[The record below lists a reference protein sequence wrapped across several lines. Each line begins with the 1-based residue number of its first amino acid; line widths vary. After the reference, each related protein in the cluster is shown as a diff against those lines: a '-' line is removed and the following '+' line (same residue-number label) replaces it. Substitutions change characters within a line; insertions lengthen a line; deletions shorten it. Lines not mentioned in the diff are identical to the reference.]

1 MVKAAYGFP
10 SATPGVAF
18 SRDHLKKPWTEV
30 CTTASRHIHRV
41 TMYYTGGTSAKFYAC
56 KRLTAFWACAS
67 LPVGAIQGLSE
78 GGTIPFTAFL
88 LYVGQLN
95 TLIEQTGWVARI
107 VLGMLLFFS
116 LFSWALIF
124 QKLMMFGRINRQ
136 TSLFLRVFRANR
148 TLPDPRQMGDGR
160 SPLESEYAA
169 GFRELESQVRTGNP
183 PGKLTSLNA
192 VTVSM
197 QLAAAEEVRRAES
210 YMPWLATTGS
220 VTPFIGLFGTVWGVM
235 DAFTG
240 LGTAGAASL
249 RAVAPGIAEALIT
262 TAAGLF
268 TAVPAVIAYNHFVH
282 DIRELSARMDSF
294 ALEVSAVVEKLYPS
308 QRG

>member
-1 MVKAAYGFP
+1 
-10 SATPGVAF
+10 
-18 SRDHLKKPWTEV
+18 LW
-30 CTTASRHIHRV
+30 
-41 TMYYTGGTSAKFYAC
+41 YA
-56 KRLTAFWACAS
+56 
-67 LPVGAIQGLSE
+67 
-78 GGTIPFTAFL
+78 
-88 LYVGQLN
+88 GQLD
-95 TLIEQTGWVARI
+95 TLIQQTGWVARV

-124 QKLMMFGRINRQ
+124 QKLAMFSRINRQ
-136 TSLFLRVFRANR
+136 TSLFLRIFRANR
-148 TLPDPRQMGDGR
+148 TLPDPRQMGSGGT
-160 SPLESEYAA
+160 PLESVYSA
-169 GFRELESQVRTGNP
+169 GFREIESQVRSANP
-183 PGKLTSLNA
+183 HGKVTSLNA

-197 QLAAAEEVRRAES
+197 QLAAGEEVRRMES

-268 TAVPAVIAYNHFVH
+268 TAVPAVIAYNHFLH
-282 DIRELSARMDSF
+282 DIRDLSSRMDSF
-294 ALEVSAVVEKLYPS
+294 ALEVTAVVEKMYPN
-308 QRG
+308 QH